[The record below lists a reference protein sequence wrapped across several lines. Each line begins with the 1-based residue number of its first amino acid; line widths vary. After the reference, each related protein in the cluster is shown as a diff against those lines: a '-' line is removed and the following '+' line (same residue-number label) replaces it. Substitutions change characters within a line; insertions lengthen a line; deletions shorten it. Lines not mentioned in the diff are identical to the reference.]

1 MPAELLNDPPG
12 IACEFSDG
20 RQKRWLSDGAGD
32 PALVAD
38 LLAGLAGQ
46 VHPHGTV
53 NAPGTVDSY
62 LIGLRDIAVFM
73 TGRGVRGGA
82 IALTRA
88 VLAEYWMQAGGMRES
103 TTRAMLAGYD
113 TATGALDPGVRAL
126 VTAGVTPRGR
136 RTIRWCP
143 MTSSSGSGC
152 GIPAGGSPM
161 TLSPPAGGRW
171 RPRPPARTRGRPG
184 GAETTCAGCWCTAVR

>member
-12 IACEFSDG
+12 IACEFGDG

-103 TTRAMLAGYD
+103 TTRTMLAGYD
-113 TATGALDPGVRAL
+113 TATGTLDPGVRAL
-126 VTAGVTPRGR
+126 VNGR
-136 RTIRWCP
+136 RY
-143 MTSSSGSGC
+143 
-152 GIPAGGSPM
+152 SPWPSDNPLVPYGQQQWEQLRD
-161 TLSPPAGGRW
+161 TCLRIADDALAAHR
-171 RPRPPARTRGRPG
+171 RALAAAAAARTRGGPG
-184 GAETTCAGCWCTAVR
+184 GAETTCAGC